1 MRNVFRIMAYVK
13 HNMAELIV
21 MTRHFFLL
29 ETHIVLRTIIS
40 AGVLAVLLAGTGAA
54 AAGLTDDHASI
65 SEFFI
70 SLDFDLMRA
79 SS

>member
-1 MRNVFRIMAYVK
+1 MRNVFGIMAYVK

-21 MTRHFFLL
+21 MTRRFFLL

-54 AAGLTDDHASI
+54 AAG
-65 SEFFI
+65 
-70 SLDFDLMRA
+70 
-79 SS
+79 